1 MIINE
6 VTCKVPELMDMK
18 VYPSV
23 LYSIG
28 NLELLQKRKVS
39 IIGSRNPI
47 HYAMH
52 ATQELAQKLSMA
64 GICIVSGGAMGVDAL
79 AHRGAGTSN
88 TIMVAGTGLDIRYP
102 HINQKL
108 ITEIELNGLVLSQF
122 KEGSPST
129 KWNFPQRNEVIVAL
143 GEVLIVTQADLK
155 SGSMHSIEF
164 AQKMG
169 KKIYVLPHRAG
180 ESEGT
185 NRLLSKGLATPIY
198 DIDAFVAGFGF
209 METKKDDTFLEY
221 CKNNPLYNDA
231 IAKHGEKVFEYEF
244 LGKIVIEHGRIRSV

>member
-1 MIINE
+1 MINE
-6 VTCKVPELMDMK
+6 LTCKVPELMDMK
-18 VYPSV
+18 VYPSA

-28 NLELLQKRKVS
+28 NLELLQKRKIA

-47 HYAMH
+47 HYTIH

-79 AHRGAGTSN
+79 AHLGAGVSN

-108 ITEIELNGLVLSQF
+108 IAQIELNGLVLSQF

-143 GEVLIVTQADLK
+143 GEVLIVTQADVK

-185 NRLLSKGLATPIY
+185 NMLLSKGLATPIY
-198 DIDAFVAGFGF
+198 NINGFVAEFGF
-209 METKKDDTFLEY
+209 VEAKKEDIFLEY
-221 CKNNPLYNDA
+221 CNSNPLYNDA
-231 IAKHGEKVFEYEF
+231 IAQYGEKVFEYEF

>member
-1 MIINE
+1 MSINE
-6 VTCKVPELMDMK
+6 LTCKVPELMDMK
-18 VYPSV
+18 VYPSA

-28 NLELLQKRKVS
+28 NLELLQKRKIS

-47 HYAMH
+47 HYTMH
-52 ATQELAQKLSMA
+52 ATQELAQKLSQA

-108 ITEIELNGLVLSQF
+108 ISQIELHGLVLSQF
-122 KEGSPST
+122 QEGSPST

-143 GEVLIVTQADLK
+143 GEVLIVTQADVK
-155 SGSMHSIEF
+155 SGSMHSIKF

-169 KKIYVLPHRAG
+169 KKIYVLPHRSG
-180 ESEGT
+180 ESVGT
-185 NRLLSKGLATPIY
+185 NILLSKGLATPIY

-209 METKKDDTFLEY
+209 VEATKNDVFLEY
-221 CKNNPLYNDA
+221 CKSNPLYNDA
-231 IAKHGEKVFEYEF
+231 IAKYGEKVFEYEF
-244 LGKIVIEHGRIRSV
+244 LGKIVIEHGRIRSI

>member
-1 MIINE
+1 MTINE

-18 VYPSV
+18 VYPSA

-28 NLELLQKRKVS
+28 NQKLLHKRKVS

-52 ATQELAQKLSMA
+52 ATQELAQKLSLA
-64 GICIVSGGAMGVDAL
+64 GICIVSGGAIGIDTL
-79 AHRGAGTSN
+79 AHQGAGVYN

-102 HINQKL
+102 SINQKL
-108 ITEIELNGLVLSQF
+108 IMQIELEGLVLSQF

-129 KWNFPQRNEVIVAL
+129 KWNFPLRNEVIVAL

-155 SGSMHSIEF
+155 SGSMHSIAF

-169 KKIYVLPHRAG
+169 KKIFVLPHRAG

-185 NRLLSKGLATPIY
+185 NMLLAQGQATPIY
-198 DIDAFVAGFGF
+198 DIDAFVAGFGCV
-209 METKKDDTFLEY
+209 EASKDDVFLEY
-221 CKNNPLYNDA
+221 CKSNPLYNDA

-244 LGKIVIEHGRIRSV
+244 LGKIVIERGRIRRV

>member
-1 MIINE
+1 MTINE

-18 VYPSV
+18 VYPSA

-28 NLELLQKRKVS
+28 NQELLKRRKVS
-39 IIGSRNPI
+39 IIGSRNPF

-52 ATQELAQKLSMA
+52 ATQELAQKLSFA
-64 GICIVSGGAMGVDAL
+64 GMCIVSGGAIGIDTL
-79 AHRGAGTSN
+79 AHRGAGVSN

-102 HINQKL
+102 SINQKL
-108 ITEIELNGLVLSQF
+108 IEEIELEGLVLSQF

-143 GEVLIVTQADLK
+143 GEVLIVTQADVK
-155 SGSMHSIEF
+155 SGSMHSIVF

-169 KKIYVLPHRAG
+169 KKIFVLPHRLG

-185 NRLLSKGLATPIY
+185 NRLLSQGLATAIY
-198 DIDAFVAGFGF
+198 DIDTFVAGFGCV
-209 METKKDDTFLEY
+209 EAKKDDTFLEY
-221 CKNNPLYNDA
+221 CKSNPLYNDA
-231 IAKHGEKVFEYEF
+231 VTKHGEKVFEYEF
-244 LGKIVIEHGRIRSV
+244 LGKIVIERGRIRSI